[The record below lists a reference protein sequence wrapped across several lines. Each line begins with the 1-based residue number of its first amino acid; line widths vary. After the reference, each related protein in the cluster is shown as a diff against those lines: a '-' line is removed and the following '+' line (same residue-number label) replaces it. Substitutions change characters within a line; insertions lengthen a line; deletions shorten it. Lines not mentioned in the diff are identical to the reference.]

1 VYISFLQIIVAG
13 FYRTLVKAIY
23 DCNTVEIWVNMN
35 RVAVHERKHTDG
47 YSTIPDHMPERHRE
61 YMRRSRE
68 CNAAYFLD
76 KAAQIGPNTKD
87 AVQAILESKPFLQ
100 QSYKACQGVLSL
112 WRRFGTLRLEKVCSM
127 LEDKHTVNYMR
138 LKNMLEN
145 KRDLEEQNPTSQ
157 PGSYMPKNDDV
168 RGAEAYH

>member
-1 VYISFLQIIVAG
+1 
-13 FYRTLVKAIY
+13 
-23 DCNTVEIWVNMN
+23 MN
-35 RVAVHERKHTDG
+35 RVAVHVRKLTDG
-47 YSTIPDHMPERHRE
+47 YSTIPEHMPERHRE
-61 YMRRSRE
+61 YLRRTRE

-112 WRRFGTLRLEKVCSM
+112 CRRFGAVRLEKVCAK
-127 LEDKHTVNYMR
+127 LEDKHTANYMR

-145 KRDLEEQNPTSQ
+145 SLDLAEQTPASS
-157 PGSYMPKNDDV
+157 GSYMPRNEDV
-168 RGAEAYH
+168 RGAEAYQ